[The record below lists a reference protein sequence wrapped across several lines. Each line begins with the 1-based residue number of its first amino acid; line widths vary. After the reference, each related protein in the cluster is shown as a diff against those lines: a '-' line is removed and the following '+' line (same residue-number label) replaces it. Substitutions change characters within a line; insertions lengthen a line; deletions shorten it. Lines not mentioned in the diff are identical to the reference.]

1 MQSQEPEAKAPA
13 ESKGLAPN
21 VPQVTADAAA
31 ARPRRKKLKWR
42 TRDQL
47 TSQLYNLQLDLNDLR
62 QEIKALQ
69 EYEQLLRTHTLN
81 QRETMDD
88 YYVKRT
94 MQYHKVFEHGYNAH
108 SSTSGSFTSA
118 DTVEFIQNMM
128 DNEVAVGSFVGFEV
142 ILDQWERYTAAF
154 PGFQCTLK
162 QSRIAS
168 ADEVAVVSSTTEYAF
183 EISETA
189 LQVLFPTLQSEHP
202 HIGAKLLG
210 RQFCGAGVT
219 TFTFDPRSHRVVC
232 YDNQVDF
239 LNVFATLLQD
249 SSELCVLFENAAITE
264 QHFLG
269 DTDSYPVLQACD
281 DEEKARYRIAVFS
294 DSADDEEGGQ
304 NSPNVSHKLQL
315 EHILAE
321 SS

>member
-1 MQSQEPEAKAPA
+1 MRSQEDEAKAPA
-13 ESKGLAPN
+13 GSKSLAPR

-42 TRDQL
+42 TRDQQS
-47 TSQLYNLQLDLNDLR
+47 SQLYNLQLDLHDLR
-62 QEIKALQ
+62 QEIKDLQ
-69 EYEQLLRTHTLN
+69 EYEQVLRTHTLN

-94 MQYHKVFEHGYNAH
+94 MQYHKVFEHGYSAQ
-108 SSTSGSFTSA
+108 SSSSGSFTPA

-128 DNEVAVGSFVGFEV
+128 DSEVAVSSFLGFEV
-142 ILDQWERYTAAF
+142 ILDQWERYTTAF
-154 PGFQCTLK
+154 PGLHCTLK

-168 ADEVAVVSSTTEYAF
+168 ADEVAIVSSTTKYTF
-183 EISETA
+183 EISQVT
-189 LQVLFPTLQSEHP
+189 LQVLFPSLQSEQP

-210 RQFCGAGVT
+210 RKFWGAGVT

-239 LNVFATLLQD
+239 FNVFASLLQD
-249 SSELCVLFENAAITE
+249 SSELCVLFENAAISE
-264 QHFLG
+264 QYFIG
-269 DTDSYPVLQACD
+269 DTGSYPVLQACD

-304 NSPNVSHKLQL
+304 QSPDVSHKLQL
-315 EHILAE
+315 KHILTE